1 MVNQIIDEI
10 YRENIERKNESVDDE
25 IITLKMI
32 KGKKTKK
39 ILLTEFV
46 ENFNENIENE
56 INKQKNKILL
66 KGIFYNLNIINE
78 DNILLKTDKIIY
90 IRGIYAKNG
99 LLNIS
104 SKLYKQHK

>member
-1 MVNQIIDEI
+1 MVNQIIEEI
-10 YRENIERKNESVDDE
+10 YRENIERETVDDE

-32 KGKKTKK
+32 KSKKTKK

-78 DNILLKTDKIIY
+78 DNILLKSDKIIY

-104 SKLYKQHK
+104 SKIYKQHK